1 MSKNEFLNQLSTL
14 LSDISPEERDEAIAY
29 YREYIEDAGLENE
42 EAIMEE
48 LGTPEEV
55 AAEIKSGI
63 FNKNNQDIDYS
74 SGSNKVKNSP
84 EPYFSTDE
92 NNRQTNSDTYYSS
105 HPNPQTSEAK
115 KSVNIALLFLAIFG
129 AILLSPIWL
138 GLLVSI
144 FGVLI
149 GFLATVFGLI
159 FGFGVAGLICLVVGA
174 ALFIWG
180 FPTIL
185 HNALAGIALIG
196 AGLVVA
202 ALGILFLLFTGWL
215 CIGVIPWFIRCI
227 SGLIHRLTNHNK
239 EAHV

>member
-14 LSDISPEERDEAIAY
+14 LSDISPEERDEAITY

-48 LGTPEEV
+48 LGTPQEV

-63 FNKNNQDIDYS
+63 FNKNNQEIDYS

-84 EPYFSTDE
+84 EPYFSTNQ
-92 NNRQTNSDTYYSS
+92 NNDTYYSNQPAQQASNSKSS
-105 HPNPQTSEAK
+105 HK
-115 KSVNIALLFLAIFG
+115 IVLIILAIFG
-129 AILLSPIWL
+129 AILLSPVWL
-138 GLLVSI
+138 GLLASI
-144 FGVLI
+144 FGVLV
-149 GFLATVFGLI
+149 GLLATVFGLI
-159 FGFGVAGLICLVVGA
+159 FGFGVAGVICFVVGT

-185 HNALAGIALIG
+185 HNALAGVALIG

-227 SGLIHRLTNHNK
+227 SKLIHRLTNHNK